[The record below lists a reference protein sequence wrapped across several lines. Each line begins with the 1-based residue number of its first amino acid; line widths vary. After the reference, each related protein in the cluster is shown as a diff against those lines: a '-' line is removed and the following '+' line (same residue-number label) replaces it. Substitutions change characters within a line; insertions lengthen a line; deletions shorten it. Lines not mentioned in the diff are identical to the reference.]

1 MSSPIHHV
9 EDLDPALRY
18 APPWARRQDSPPS
31 GVPSDPSHGWR
42 RNRQRVG
49 RERSAFS
56 GDLAMQELQ
65 RQLAL
70 NPDKVP
76 EPPFEASQ
84 NLWPMVRRICALAG
98 VAAIVAGAIVLLP
111 NARKPAARTAQA
123 EALPAL
129 NTANHVKIVH
139 IHMNAEAAPVASVG
153 LDSPNASPA
162 QSAMSPSSPP
172 QNSSSS
178 PPQNSSSSSPQNS
191 SALIAERPQ
200 SSPDHSADAI
210 QNSNWPIDNTPALD
224 GDEIAMM
231 IKRGQDLLQN
241 GDLASARLLLQRAA
255 NTGSADA
262 AFALGAT
269 FDPIVIQKLGV
280 IGIEPDR
287 ARAREWYEKAAA
299 LGSAVAAQKLAGLG
313 PQAEG
318 SPSGKH

>member
-1 MSSPIHHV
+1 M
-9 EDLDPALRY
+9 
-18 APPWARRQDSPPS
+18 
-31 GVPSDPSHGWR
+31 
-42 RNRQRVG
+42 
-49 RERSAFS
+49 
-56 GDLAMQELQ
+56 
-65 RQLAL
+65 
-70 NPDKVP
+70 
-76 EPPFEASQ
+76 
-84 NLWPMVRRICALAG
+84 RRICALAG

-153 LDSPNASPA
+153 LDSPNASSA
-162 QSAMSPSSPP
+162 QSAMS
-172 QNSSSS
+172 SSS
-178 PPQNSSSSSPQNS
+178 PPQNS